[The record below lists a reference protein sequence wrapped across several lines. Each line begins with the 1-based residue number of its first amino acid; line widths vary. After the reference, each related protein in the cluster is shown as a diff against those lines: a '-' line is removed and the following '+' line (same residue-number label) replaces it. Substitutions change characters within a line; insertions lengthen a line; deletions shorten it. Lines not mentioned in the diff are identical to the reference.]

1 MTLFL
6 SYLAIGVT
14 EGLVYGLLALGMVL
28 IYKGSRT
35 INFAHP
41 FFGLLTAFVCWWLTA
56 KADFFPFTLMPFA
69 AGSRPR
75 FVVAAVL
82 ALAFIGL
89 YGLGIEH
96 GIMRRLRRAPR
107 LVTLVATIAIAQGAL
122 GLVTLVFTRTPDQQ
136 AQSRVIPPLIHTQF
150 FIGRQ
155 LITGAHISVLIVT
168 SIVGAYAAWFF
179 TRTKFGVAVR
189 AAAEN
194 GDAARL
200 LGISAD
206 RVSGFVWIAGS
217 VLAGIAGILVSQV
230 KGGSVDVT
238 TLSLGFLVRG
248 LTAALI
254 GGLTSLPGAVV
265 GGLIVGITQEMLVW
279 RFPSPNQQGL
289 PELALFVFVVV
300 VLLFRPGGL
309 FGQREDTED
318 KVGFV
323 PVLRELPARLR
334 KTAAAQAYRVVSVA
348 AVIAVALAGFTTT
361 SANTGLIT
369 RMLAIAIV
377 GVGLT
382 ILMGYSGQISLGH
395 WALAGVGAFA
405 TATFVTRMHIPY
417 LLALPLAIAAG
428 MFVSLAIGLPA
439 LRIRG
444 LYLAIVTLGF
454 NLACQ
459 VYLFKQSAIGGSS
472 AGRDLTPPKLG
483 PFDLA
488 DPSNRPLLGFTI
500 LCLLVVLLV
509 ARNLAN
515 SRTGRSFFALR
526 ENEKAA
532 ATLGVRLTR
541 YKLMAF
547 AISGGIA
554 ALGGALYASSLGLV
568 RAADYEA
575 PFSFTLIAIVIIG
588 GLGSPYGAV
597 FGALVIRGIPD
608 LVKFDNLWIVPI
620 GSGILL
626 LVVVVRARGGIAG
639 LFTLLRAKVITAV
652 NEMAP
657 APPAA
662 SAPKPPP
669 AA

>member
-1 MTLFL
+1 MTLFI

-41 FFGLLTAFVCWWLTA
+41 FFGLVTAFVCWWLTA
-56 KADFFPFTLMPFA
+56 KASFFPFTLMPFA

-75 FVVAAVL
+75 FVLAVVL
-82 ALAFIGL
+82 SLAFIGL
-89 YGLGIEH
+89 YGFGVEH

-107 LVTLVATIAIAQGAL
+107 LVTLVATIAVAQGAL
-122 GLVTLVFTRTPDQQ
+122 GLVTLVFVRTPDQQ
-136 AQSRVIPPLIHTQF
+136 AQSRVLPELIHTQF

-168 SIVGAYAAWFF
+168 AVVGAYAAWFF

-206 RVSGFVWIAGS
+206 RVAAFTGVAGS
-217 VLAGIAGILVSQV
+217 ILAGVAGILVSQV

-265 GGLIVGITQEMLVW
+265 GGLIVGITQEMLIW
-279 RFPSPNQQGL
+279 RFPHPTEQGL
-289 PELALFVFVVV
+289 PELALFVFVVL

-334 KTAAAQAYRVVSVA
+334 GTVAANAYRVVTSVA
-348 AVIAVALAGFTTT
+348 VVAVVLAGFTTT
-361 SANTGLIT
+361 SANTGLIV
-369 RMLAIAIV
+369 RMLAVAIV

-382 ILMGYSGQISLGH
+382 VLMGYAGQISLGH

-405 TATFVTRMHIPY
+405 TATFVTRLHVPY

-428 MFVSLAIGLPA
+428 MLVSLAIGLPA

-472 AGRDLTPPKLG
+472 AGRDLTPPKIG

-500 LCLLVVLLV
+500 LCLILVLLV
-509 ARNLAN
+509 ARNIAN
-515 SRTGRSFFALR
+515 SRSGRAFFSLR

-541 YKLMAF
+541 YKLLAF
-547 AISGGIA
+547 AVSGGIA

-568 RAADYEA
+568 RADDYQA
-575 PFSFTLIAIVIIG
+575 PFSLTLIAIVIVG

-608 LVKFDNLWIVPI
+608 LVKFNNLWIVPI
-620 GSGILL
+620 GSGLL
-626 LVVVVRARGGIAG
+626 LLIVIVRARGGVAG
-639 LFTLLRAKVITAV
+639 LLALIREKVITGID
-652 NEMAP
+652 EMSP
-657 APPAA
+657 A
-662 SAPKPPP
+662 PPP
-669 AA
+669 AAAEPPQ